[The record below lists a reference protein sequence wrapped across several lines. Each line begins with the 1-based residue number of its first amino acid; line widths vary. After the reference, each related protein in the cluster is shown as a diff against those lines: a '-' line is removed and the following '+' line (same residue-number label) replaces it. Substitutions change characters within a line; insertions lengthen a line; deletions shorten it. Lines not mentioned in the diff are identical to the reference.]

1 MTIFVPFRHGKIH
14 FVETMH
20 SLIARVG
27 GVELPEDQEY
37 MLRDKLIPRL
47 ARAVGA
53 VGAVRSMLRDKLI
66 PRLARAVGAVGAVR
80 SMLRDKPGQLW
91 QLGQLG
97 WLVRVVVAVMS
108 MLHAQPM
115 YVCMFACEA
124 HIQVS

>member
-37 MLRDKLIPRL
+37 
-47 ARAVGA
+47 
-53 VGAVRSMLRDKLI
+53 MLRDKLI